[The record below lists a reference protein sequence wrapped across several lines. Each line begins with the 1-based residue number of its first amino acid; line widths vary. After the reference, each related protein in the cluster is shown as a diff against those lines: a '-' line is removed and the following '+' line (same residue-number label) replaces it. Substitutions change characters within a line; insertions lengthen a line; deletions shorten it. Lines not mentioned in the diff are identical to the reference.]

1 MTDQHIDIVFTGPP
15 GPEPGTCG
23 FIEVE
28 RADGRSVA
36 AGTWL
41 QRPDGTWALRITAA
55 DIDRIAGASG

>member
-1 MTDQHIDIVFTGPP
+1 MADHIDIVFTGPP

-28 RADGRSVA
+28 RADGHSVS

-41 QRPDGTWALRITAA
+41 QRPDGHWVLRITAA
-55 DIDRIAGASG
+55 DFARATGG